1 MSVCRVVKTRD
12 FTIMSNH
19 HLKNKN
25 LSLKAKG
32 LLSYMLSLPEDW
44 NYTIGGLTVVCM
56 EGRDAIREAV
66 KELERQGYV
75 VRTRVRDEQGRLRN
89 AEYTIYEVPQSVQD
103 KPASENPEQGKAAQE
118 KSIQE
123 DSVQENPRQLN
134 TNPTRTYPSKTYKPK
149 PHAEN
154 PNPSNPNLSIRM
166 QRETMEELRETIR
179 ENIGYDCLANEFNRQ
194 RLDEIV
200 ELIVETLS
208 TGSETITISGESYP
222 AALVRQRF
230 MQINSLHIEYIF
242 SCLEKSGSDIRNIKR
257 YLLTTLFN
265 APVTMNSHYD
275 AMVRHDLCGYSG
287 EELRCDA

>member
-19 HLKNKN
+19 HLKNRN

-89 AEYTIYEVPQSVQD
+89 AEYTIYEVPHSVQD

-118 KSIQE
+118 LSEQE

-134 TNPTRTYPSKTYKPK
+134 TKQANTYPSKTYKPNT
-149 PHAEN
+149 HAEN
-154 PNPSNPNLSIRM
+154 PNPSNPNPSIRV
-166 QRETMEELRETIR
+166 QRESMEALRETIR

-208 TGSETITISGESYP
+208 TGSETITISGEAYP

-265 APVTMNSHYD
+265 APTTMNSHYD
-275 AMVRHDLCGYSG
+275 AMVRHDMQ
-287 EELRCDA
+287 EW

>member
-89 AEYTIYEVPQSVQD
+89 AEYTIYEVPHSVQD

-134 TNPTRTYPSKTYKPK
+134 TKQVNTYPSKTYKPNT
-149 PHAEN
+149 HAEN
-154 PNPSNPNLSIRM
+154 PNPSNPYPS
-166 QRETMEELRETIR
+166 EFCLRSM
-179 ENIGYDCLANEFNRQ
+179 NC
-194 RLDEIV
+194 
-200 ELIVETLS
+200 
-208 TGSETITISGESYP
+208 
-222 AALVRQRF
+222 
-230 MQINSLHIEYIF
+230 
-242 SCLEKSGSDIRNIKR
+242 DIKNIKKDTHSDES
-257 YLLTTLFN
+257 L
-265 APVTMNSHYD
+265 VH
-275 AMVRHDLCGYSG
+275 G
-287 EELRCDA
+287 

>member
-19 HLKNKN
+19 HLKNRT

-89 AEYTIYEVPQSVQD
+89 AEYTIYEVPQSAQD
-103 KPASENPEQGKAAQE
+103 KPASENPEQGKAAQDMSE
-118 KSIQE
+118 QE

-134 TNPTRTYPSKTYKPK
+134 TNQTSTYPSQTHKPIT
-149 PHAEN
+149 HAEN
-154 PNPSNPNLSIRM
+154 PHPSNPNRSICA
-166 QRETMEELRETIR
+166 QRETVEELRETIR
-179 ENIGYDCLANEFNRQ
+179 TNIGYECLANEFNRQ

-208 TGSETITISGESYP
+208 TSGETITISGEAYP
-222 AALVRQRF
+222 ATLVRQRF

-242 SCLEKSGSDIRNIKR
+242 SSLEKSGSDIRNIKR

-275 AMVRHDLCGYSG
+275 AMVRHDMQ
-287 EELRCDA
+287 EW

>member
-1 MSVCRVVKTRD
+1 
-12 FTIMSNH
+12 MSNH

-89 AEYTIYEVPQSVQD
+89 AEYTIYEVPHSAQD
-103 KPASENPEQGKAAQE
+103 KPASENPEQGKAVQE

-134 TNPTRTYPSKTYKPK
+134 TNQTSTYPPKTYKPST
-149 PHAEN
+149 HAEN
-154 PNPSNPNLSIRM
+154 PNPSNPNPSIRV

-208 TGSETITISGESYP
+208 TSGETITISGEAYP

-265 APVTMNSHYD
+265 APATMNSHYD
-275 AMVRHDLCGYSG
+275 AMVRHDMQ
-287 EELRCDA
+287 EW

>member
-89 AEYTIYEVPQSVQD
+89 AEYTIYEVPHSAQD
-103 KPASENPEQGKAAQE
+103 KPASEKPEQGKATQE

-134 TNPTRTYPSKTYKPK
+134 TKQVITYPSKTYKPNT
-149 PHAEN
+149 HAEN
-154 PNPSNPNLSIRM
+154 PNPSNPSPSIRV

-194 RLDEIV
+194 CLDDIV

-208 TGSETITISGESYP
+208 VSSETITISGEAYP

-242 SCLEKSGSDIRNIKR
+242 SCIEKSGSDIRNIKR

-265 APVTMNSHYD
+265 APATMNSHYD
-275 AMVRHDLCGYSG
+275 AMVRHDMQ
-287 EELRCDA
+287 EW